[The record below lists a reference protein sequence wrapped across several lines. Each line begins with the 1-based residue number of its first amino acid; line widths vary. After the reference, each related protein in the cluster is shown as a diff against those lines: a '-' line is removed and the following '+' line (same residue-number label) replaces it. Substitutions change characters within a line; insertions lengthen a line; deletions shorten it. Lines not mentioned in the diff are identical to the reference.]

1 VKALICREYGLP
13 LTLQV
18 EEVATPTI
26 EPDEVLVKVLYCG
39 VNFPDTLI
47 IQNKYQFKAPL
58 PFTPGSE
65 ITGIVTAVGKEVIHV
80 KPGDRVAGICRWGGF
95 AEFAAIK
102 STHVFVLSANIDL
115 KLAAATLY
123 NYATSYHALKD
134 RAQLKPGE
142 KLLVLGAAGGVGLAA
157 LELGKLMGAT
167 VIAAA
172 STDEKLNLCNQK
184 GADSLINYATHN
196 LRELVKEITNG
207 AGVNVVFDP
216 AGGALAENAL
226 RSMAWRGRYLV
237 VGFASGTI
245 PAFPANVPLL
255 KGASVIG
262 VFWSGFAAKEPMQNA
277 TNIKQL
283 IAWLAEGKIKQE
295 IYKTYSLP
303 EAPQALQ
310 ALMDR
315 KVLGKAIVQVT

>member
-1 VKALICREYGLP
+1 MKALICREYGLP

-58 PFTPGSE
+58 PFTPGGE
-65 ITGIVTAVGKEVIHV
+65 ITGIVTAVGKEVIQI
-80 KPGDRVAGICRWGGF
+80 KSGDRVAGICRWGGF
-95 AEFAAIK
+95 AEFAVIK
-102 STHVFVLSANIDL
+102 STHAFVLPANIDL

-123 NYATSYHALKD
+123 NYATAYHALKD
-134 RAQLKPGE
+134 RAQLKSGE
-142 KLLVLGAAGGVGLAA
+142 KLLVMGAAGGVGLAA
-157 LELGKLMGAT
+157 VGLGKLMGAT
-167 VIAAA
+167 VIAAT

-184 GADSLINYATHN
+184 GADFLINYATHN
-196 LRELVKEITNG
+196 LRESVKEITKDG
-207 AGVNVVFDP
+207 GVDVVFDP
-216 AGGALAENAL
+216 IGGALAENAL

-245 PAFPANVPLL
+245 SAFPANVPLL
-255 KGASVIG
+255 KGASVTG
-262 VFWSGFAAKEPMQNA
+262 VFWSGFAAKEPTLNA
-277 TNIKQL
+277 GNTKQL
-283 IAWLAEGKIKQE
+283 IEWLAEGKIKQE

-303 EAPQALQ
+303 EAPLALQ

-315 KVLGKAIVQVT
+315 KILGKAIVQVA